1 MLRDVT
7 LLAFGDRSKGAT
19 ADVAMSSKFRRLAFG
34 LAVLLF
40 GLFGAGP
47 LTAEE
52 PPAGATPG
60 GSSPAQSQPQRPVR
74 IREDARPPAD
84 AAKPQPAEGLKP
96 LPADSSTKQSLSLT
110 GRALNFRA
118 TVATIRIFNEKG
130 PPLADVV
137 TTAYLLDGAD
147 PHKRPVTFVF
157 NGGPGAG
164 SAWLQLGAVGP
175 WRLPMNGLS
184 PSSPPTLVDNEET
197 WLDFTDLVF
206 IDPPGTGYSRI
217 VAQDEDARK
226 ALWSVNGD
234 IDALA
239 VVVRRWLADNDRT
252 ASPKY
257 VLGESYGG
265 FRGPRLAEALATE
278 QGIGLSGLVLISPAL
293 DFSANELFNL
303 VARLPSFTAVHRE
316 RAGKV
321 TREDMADVEQYAG
334 HDYLIDLLA
343 GPGDAAAT
351 GRIVDRVSA
360 LTGLDRALVKR
371 LDGRIAK
378 NAFQR
383 EFDRAEGKVTAFY
396 DATVTAYDPEPS
408 DYFGRWLDPI
418 AEGFAAPF
426 TSAIVGLYNDRLDWK
441 IDARYELTNE
451 AVERGWSWGPSMRQP
466 EAIGALRR
474 MLALD
479 PNFKVLVVHGLT
491 DLQTPYFGTQL
502 ELKQIPDFG
511 PPGRL
516 TLKVYGGGHMLY
528 SRDESRKALRE
539 DARRLIEGRQS

>member
-1 MLRDVT
+1 MI
-7 LLAFGDRSKGAT
+7 A
-19 ADVAMSSKFRRLAFG
+19 KFSRLAFG
-34 LAVLLF
+34 LTIA
-40 GLFGAGP
+40 LFGAAP
-47 LTAEE
+47 VIAQE
-52 PPAGATPG
+52 PPASTNAP
-60 GSSPAQSQPQRPVR
+60 SLAAPPARAQRPMR
-74 IREDARPPAD
+74 ARDETGAPAEPSK
-84 AAKPQPAEGLKP
+84 AQAGEGLKP
-96 LPADSSTKQSLSLT
+96 LPADSTTKQSVSLAD
-110 GRALNFRA
+110 RSLNFKA
-118 TVATIRIFNEKG
+118 IVATIRITNEKG
-130 PPLADVV
+130 APQADVV

-147 PHKRPVTFVF
+147 PRKRPVTFVF

-175 WRLPMNGLS
+175 WRLPMSGLS
-184 PSSPPTLVDNEET
+184 PSSPPNLVENEET

-217 VAQDEDARK
+217 VAQDEEARK
-226 ALWSVNGD
+226 ELWSVNGD
-234 IDALA
+234 IEALS
-239 VVVRRWLADNDRT
+239 VVVRRWLADNDRMI
-252 ASPKY
+252 SPKY

-265 FRGPRLAEALATE
+265 FRGPRLAEALATQ
-278 QGIGLSGLVLISPAL
+278 QGVGLNGLVLISPAL
-293 DFSANELFNL
+293 DFSASEPFYL
-303 VARLPSFTAVHRE
+303 VARLPSFAAAFRE
-316 RAGKV
+316 RRGKV

-351 GRIVDRVSA
+351 ARIVDRVSA
-360 LTGLDRALVKR
+360 LTGLDRALVKQ

-426 TSAIVGLYNDRLDWK
+426 TSAIVELYNDRLGWK
-441 IDARYELTNE
+441 TDARYELTNE
-451 AVERGWSWGPSMRQP
+451 AVERGWSWGAPARPP
-466 EAIGALRR
+466 ESLGALRR

-479 PNFKVLVVHGLT
+479 PNFKVLVFHGLT

-502 ELKQIPDFG
+502 QLRQIPDFG

-539 DARRLIEGRQS
+539 DARKLIDGARS